1 MYQDPTRRR
10 LLAHGLTLLAG
21 TSPLLQA
28 CGGGGDGG
36 GGGGLPV
43 PAPAPAPGYTSLA
56 TPFAVS
62 LHAAVTTLDGGV
74 LVLGGSRGQGVVS
87 DSVDL
92 YNPATR
98 SFARVGSLLT
108 GRAEHSATR
117 LADGRVLVLG
127 GSTGLQIGNIAE
139 LVDPRSGAVVAAGA
153 LQQPRARHATLALAD
168 GRVLTLGGI
177 NRRSAELWDPADQ
190 RWRLLAAPMACSRE
204 YPTATLLDDGR
215 VLIVGGD
222 SGDVDYQFAEVFDP
236 GTERFT
242 VLDTGLQQRRSF
254 HSAQRLADGSV
265 LILGGEA
272 GGATL
277 ASVLRYLPAQ
287 QRLREEPALAGARTL
302 ARSVLLGT
310 GADERV
316 LLFGGQQTLQAEH
329 SASAEAYRPGSGGS
343 ALAAMP
349 EPRAWHSASL
359 LPDGGVLIVGGE
371 RADGSYVS
379 QALVYR

>member
-10 LLAHGLTLLAG
+10 LLCHGLALLAG
-21 TSPLLQA
+21 ASPLLQA
-28 CGGGGDGG
+28 CGGGGGEGG
-36 GGGGLPV
+36 GSV
-43 PAPAPAPGYTSLA
+43 PAPAPGYAPLA
-56 TPFAVS
+56 APFAVS

-87 DSVDL
+87 DALDL

-98 SFARVGSLLT
+98 SFARIGSLLT

-139 LVDPRSGAVVAAGA
+139 LVDPRSGAVAAAGA
-153 LQQPRARHATLALAD
+153 LQQPRARHATVALAD

-177 NRRSAELWDPADQ
+177 NRRSAELWDPAGQ

-204 YPTATLLDDGR
+204 FATATLLGDGR
-215 VLIVGGD
+215 VLIVGGS
-222 SGDVDYQFAEVFDP
+222 SGDADYQFAELFDP
-236 GTERFT
+236 VSERFT
-242 VLDTGLQQRRSF
+242 VLDSGIRQRRSL
-254 HSAQRLADGSV
+254 HEAQRLADGSV

-272 GGATL
+272 DGAAL
-277 ASVLRYLPAQ
+277 ATVLRYMPAQ
-287 QRLREEPALAGARTL
+287 QRLREEPALAGTRTL
-302 ARSVLLGT
+302 ARSVLLGA
-310 GADERV
+310 GAEERV

-329 SASAEAYRPGSGGS
+329 SAGAEAYRPGTGGS
-343 ALAAMP
+343 ALTAMP
-349 EPRAWHSASL
+349 EPRAWHSVSR